1 MFKIIAFFIIT
12 LIARLYVRVV
22 VLHPCGAHI
31 HRSISKYTINEN
43 FQDYAMNCLLFPC
56 ISVNPRF
63 LVGYTV
69 LDAQSLLFCEVFCQ
83 PLFIFLLPFTFSH
96 CIVCFFLY
104 SRFLVTPS
112 ASSNFSYLFCLK
124 TKL

>member
-12 LIARLYVRVV
+12 LIAWLYVRVV

-31 HRSISKYTINEN
+31 HRSISRYKINDT
-43 FQDYAMNCLLFPC
+43 FQDYAMNCLLFPS

-69 LDAQSLLFCEVFCQ
+69 LDAQSLVFCEVFCQ

-96 CIVCFFLY
+96 CIVCFFFF
-104 SRFLVTPS
+104 SRFLVTPL
-112 ASSNFSYLFCLK
+112 ASSKFSYLFCLK
-124 TKL
+124 TTL